1 MDCMVIKARGQINQ
15 WSKIPNS
22 HSPHILKNIFLD
34 IIIIKLKVAV
44 AITKLSR
51 FNVFLLILV
60 SKKKFERLKFFASE
74 RREKNK
80 GKQKKNWQNCK
91 KIWIIRLQSALVTGW
106 MSILN
111 KLYLNVNNVNKKF
124 VKIYLQKWH
133 NFNTWNMFSKT
144 FMKLLFSS
152 RVATWQIYR
161 LLIQSRSEL
170 WL

>member
-1 MDCMVIKARGQINQ
+1 MKQNSQLSLPAHIKEYFLRYYHNKADSSSCNNKTKQIQCFLINI
-15 WSKIPNS
+15 SKQ
-22 HSPHILKNIFLD
+22 
-34 IIIIKLKVAV
+34 
-44 AITKLSR
+44 
-51 FNVFLLILV
+51 
-60 SKKKFERLKFFASE
+60 KKFERLKFFASE

-80 GKQKKNWQNCK
+80 EKQKKNWQNCK

-152 RVATWQIYR
+152 RVATWKIYR

>member
-1 MDCMVIKARGQINQ
+1 MVIKARGQINQ

-34 IIIIKLKVAV
+34 IIIIKLTVAV

-51 FNVFLLILV
+51 LYFFLLILV
-60 SKKKFERLKFFASE
+60 SKKNPERLKFFASE
-74 RREKNK
+74 RRENK
-80 GKQKKNWQNCK
+80 GKRKKNWQNCK
-91 KIWIIRLQSALVTGW
+91 RIWSHKAAICIGDRLNVNSEQN
-106 MSILN
+106 M
-111 KLYLNVNNVNKKF
+111 LYLNVNNVNIKF

-152 RVATWQIYR
+152 RVATWKIYR
-161 LLIQSRSEL
+161 LLIQSRSGL